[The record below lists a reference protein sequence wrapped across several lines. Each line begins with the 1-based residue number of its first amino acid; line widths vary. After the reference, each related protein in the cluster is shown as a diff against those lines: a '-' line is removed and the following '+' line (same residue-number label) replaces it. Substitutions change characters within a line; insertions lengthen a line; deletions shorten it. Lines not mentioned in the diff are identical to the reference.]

1 MNRAR
6 VGALLAVC
14 AAFTG
19 SARAQTG
26 VRWGYVVEPE
36 TTSVGRPATLTLRV
50 RAPAGTRL
58 TFPQA
63 IDSTASVEPLDP
75 VSVREETND
84 GAVTATATYRF
95 LSWEL
100 GTVEIPVGAIRVVRD
115 QRVQELV
122 IPPPTIVVSTV
133 LPADTA
139 QRKPRDARAIV
150 LLPGGAW
157 PWWWYALAGFVLA
170 IVVGWLL
177 QRRSRKRV
185 LPIPPYVDAQR
196 AFGRLSALDLI
207 GAGEPGK
214 HVTAS
219 VEVLRRFLAARDHR
233 ANVSLTGTEL
243 TSVVRADASV
253 PTARVSSLMG
263 RAEAAKF
270 APDDIDAPTAEALGA
285 EAVAIVT
292 EVERADERR
301 GKRK

>member
-1 MNRAR
+1 MTGVRA
-6 VGALLAVC
+6 VPLLLACILV
-14 AAFTG
+14 AAP
-19 SARAQTG
+19 AIAQTG

-36 TTSVGRPATLTLRV
+36 TTSVGKPATLTLRV

-63 IDSTASVEPLDP
+63 IDSTSSIEPLDP

-95 LSWEL
+95 LTWEL
-100 GTVEIPVGAIRVVRD
+100 GTVEIPVGIVRVARD

-133 LPADTA
+133 LPVDTA
-139 QRKPRDARAIV
+139 QRKPRDARDIV

-157 PWWWYALAGFVLA
+157 PWWIYALAGFLLL
-170 IVVGWLL
+170 VVGGWLL

-185 LPIPPYVDAQR
+185 IPVPPFADAQR

-233 ANVSLTGTEL
+233 ANVSLTGAEL
-243 TSVVRADASV
+243 TAVVRADASV

-263 RAEAAKF
+263 RADAAKF
-270 APDDIDAPTAEALGA
+270 APDDVDATMAEALGA

-292 EVERADERR
+292 EIERADERR